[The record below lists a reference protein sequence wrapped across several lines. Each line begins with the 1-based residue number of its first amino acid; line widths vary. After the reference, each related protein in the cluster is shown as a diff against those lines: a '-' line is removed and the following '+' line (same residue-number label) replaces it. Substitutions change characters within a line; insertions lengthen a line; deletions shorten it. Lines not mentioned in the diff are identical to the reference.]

1 MRVEKTMNSLKE
13 IAKIIK
19 KSNSI
24 AIFTHINPDFDALG
38 SSMSLYYALKKD
50 YQDLSDHHMIG
61 KIAHKFGNLPAKLLL
76 LLLLGLLIACS
87 VMLVFGK

>member
-1 MRVEKTMNSLKE
+1 MLVYLQKGEDRMKSILHFFSALVSEQIFGAVLGVLAI
-13 IAKIIK
+13 IA
-19 KSNSI
+19 
-24 AIFTHINPDFDALG
+24 FV
-38 SSMSLYYALKKD
+38 YYALKKD

-61 KIAHKFGNLPAKLLL
+61 KIAHKFGNLPAKLSL

>member
-1 MRVEKTMNSLKE
+1 MLVYLQKGGDRMKSILRFFSTLVSEQIFGAVLGVLAI
-13 IAKIIK
+13 IA
-19 KSNSI
+19 
-24 AIFTHINPDFDALG
+24 FV
-38 SSMSLYYALKKD
+38 YYALKKD